1 MKSNLCDV
9 VPEQVGSVWQHKT
22 SEYETFIPALKPKS
36 AVWLI
41 CSGRDMAWLD
51 LMFTTIPSHMYL
63 IMFRH
68 KALIICG
75 IDSDGEKRGQS
86 RRHLQQPHCEMYE
99 LWAISHFISQTL
111 PNTVCTMKCTR
122 SLSHTQRPVFFP
134 ARLDSFC
141 HPASVNKGPLLS

>member
-1 MKSNLCDV
+1 MWFLQKWIQSDSIRPQGTNPL
-9 VPEQVGSVWQHKT
+9 SLL
-22 SEYETFIPALKPKS
+22 LKPKC

-51 LMFTTIPSHMYL
+51 LIFTTIPSHMYL

-75 IDSDGEKRGQS
+75 IDSDGERRGQS
-86 RRHLQQPHCEMYE
+86 QRHLQQPHCEMCE

-111 PNTVCTMKCTR
+111 PNTLCTLKCTR
-122 SLSHTQRPVFFP
+122 THTHTHTQRPVFFP
-134 ARLDSFC
+134 AMLNSLC
-141 HPASVNKGPLLS
+141 HPASGNKGPL